1 MPTGAYRRD
10 GITAGKRKYH
20 QMTGAA
26 KVRPNAAHYIDAL
39 ANPFTFTGEARIPDL
54 AAYPTNTS
62 TVQLEVTQ
70 PAFLA
75 KDGVTSICG
84 GALVLTNGMIS
95 YCPEIAQVGVAATLG
110 GQSSDGQFKYYAP
123 GLGGNNSPNTY
134 KIPDLSG
141 ATTVNSS
148 HTINSTANFII
159 PGLVSLNAQQ
169 GGIRL
174 VGAGLRVE
182 FIGNDTNN
190 QGLISGCYVTSND
203 VEQYAQNAVRGNA
216 GLASCPFFTE
226 QTNLGVVTEVT
237 CQNWQTPI
245 TSQSAMENFR
255 NNYSGAAKDGIE
267 LVFSPVDDIDMKMG
281 PGFDVTMEGFAQS
294 YQALSNCTRQPYGG
308 PANIS
313 VTSPNGCSVG
323 NQGLLQWHATG
334 LATPGTGVQFRVY
347 VVCHLEFLE
356 KNDNETYDKPKV
368 SLHDQT
374 TLDVCQL
381 FGINPVACS
390 AWAAGAQQK
399 ATFAKEVFDKV
410 YAATS
415 AAQRAAIMDA
425 AAKAFEENTGI
436 PIKPD
441 DMFRGYE
448 TFKKFAYA

>member
-20 QMTGAA
+20 QITGATR
-26 KVRPNAAHYIDAL
+26 VRPNAAHYIDAL

-70 PAFLA
+70 PAFLS
-75 KDGVTSICG
+75 KDGTTSICG
-84 GALVLTNGMIS
+84 GALVLMNGLIS
-95 YCPEIAQVGVAATLG
+95 YCPEIAQCGVAATSA
-110 GQSSDGQFKYYAP
+110 GQSGDQQFKYYAP
-123 GLGGNNSPNTY
+123 GAGGLASANQY

-141 ATTVNSS
+141 TTTTASS
-148 HTINSTANFII
+148 HGSGSGSNFVI
-159 PGLVSLNAQQ
+159 PGLVSLNASQ

-190 QGLISGCYVTSND
+190 QGLISGVYVSSND
-203 VEQYAQNAVRGNA
+203 VEQFCQAAVRTPSSLTSCSFCTENVVA
-216 GLASCPFFTE
+216 GANTETFT
-226 QTNLGVVTEVT
+226 
-237 CQNWQTPI
+237 QNFQTPVY
-245 TSQSAMENFR
+245 SQTTIENFR

-267 LVFSPVDDIDMKMG
+267 LVYTPVDDIDMKMG
-281 PGFDVTMEGFAQS
+281 PGFDITSNGYTQS

-308 PANIS
+308 AANIS
-313 VTSPNGCSVG
+313 LPSPNGCSVG

-334 LATPGTGVQFRVY
+334 LGVPSTGVQFRVY

-368 SLHDQT
+368 SIHDQT

-390 AWAAGAQQK
+390 AWAGGAQAK
-399 ATFAKEVFDKV
+399 AAFAKEVFDKV
-410 YAATS
+410 YTATTP
-415 AAQRAAIMDA
+415 AQRAAIMDA
-425 AAKAFEENTGI
+425 AAKAFEQQTGI
-436 PIKPD
+436 PIKPG
-441 DMFRGYE
+441 DMMSGYE
-448 TFKKFAYA
+448 TYKKFAYA